1 MKRYWDSSA
10 LVDALHDSRI
20 EKLAS
25 EKDQFTR
32 PHTLAEMFSTLT
44 WGRLGV
50 KYVPDDAAALIRE
63 ITGSFN
69 FVNLDASE
77 IQAALDSA
85 RKHGVRGGN
94 IHDWI
99 HARAAGKAGVQVLLT
114 DNLGDFQNLAEGFTI
129 EAP

>member
-1 MKRYWDSSA
+1 
-10 LVDALHDSRI
+10 VDALHDSRI

-25 EKDQFTR
+25 EADQFTR

-44 WGRLGV
+44 GGRLGV
-50 KYVPDDAAALIRE
+50 KYLPDDAAALIRE
-63 ITGSFN
+63 ITASFN

-85 RKHGVRGGN
+85 RNHGVRGGN

-99 HARAAGKAGVQVLLT
+99 HARAAEKAGVQVLLT
-114 DNLGDFQNLAEGFTI
+114 DNYGDFENLAEGFTI